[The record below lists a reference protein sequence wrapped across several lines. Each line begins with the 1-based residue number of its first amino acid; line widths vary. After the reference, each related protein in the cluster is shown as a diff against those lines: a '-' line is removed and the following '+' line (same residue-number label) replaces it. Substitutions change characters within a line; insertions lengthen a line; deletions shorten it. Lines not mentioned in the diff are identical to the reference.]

1 MNYRLLLVLLL
12 FPVQIILA
20 QQTKVQGIVSDQLT
34 GEPMA
39 FVKVFFLDSKIG
51 TFTDST
57 GHYSIETYYAT
68 DSLRFVFT
76 GYLSVTKKVTKD
88 VAQEISV
95 VLPVLTADIEEVV
108 ARAPDELPSTR
119 LHKRVVA
126 NKPINNKEKL
136 SAYEYELYNKIQF
149 DANNIGENFTK
160 RDIVNRLDLVL
171 DYLDSTEAG
180 ETYLPMLLSET
191 VSDFYFRKNPK
202 SRREYVHGTRVT
214 GIDNLQIN
222 QLLGDMYLDFN
233 IYDNSI
239 IMFNRSFISPVADN
253 ARNFYKFFLEDSAF
267 IDQYWCYKLRFV
279 PKRDGDLTFQGEMW
293 IHDTT
298 YAVKNIKATIS
309 LDANVNFV
317 QGLFFEQDF
326 NQVEKEVW
334 MLTNE
339 KLILDLKLTRNT
351 GLYGV
356 YARKT
361 SSRRNFKINEKHP
374 DEFYNTDYTVELADS
389 AKLRDEHFW
398 ETHRHTALNQQE
410 SGIIEMIDSLNA
422 TPYLKNLKKLAYLA
436 STGYYPYKK
445 LEFGNALA
453 LISGNPVE
461 KVRTGLALRTSNAF
475 SRRLELG
482 GRVAYGFGDQRF
494 KYGATVRYNITPKKR
509 GMLVAY
515 YNYDLE
521 QIGASPTAAAL
532 GSSFGT
538 IFRTGPFDKLTFVQK
553 VGMNI
558 EKDVKKDFVIYG
570 GFEWK
575 EFTPKGIANYV
586 RINQTTNLPENIESI
601 RTSEFTARLRWAKNE
616 EFIGGSFDRVSMGSW
631 YPIISLQAIIGVK
644 GLFGSDYNYQK
655 IEFQMEHDRPIGFL
669 GRIRYGI
676 NAGYIFGTAAYPFL
690 KVHEG
695 SQSYWLQSNAFNK
708 LNFFEFVS
716 DRYVGGFIENHWEGL
731 FFDRIPLIKKLKWRL
746 VTSSRFTYGAVSDR
760 HSAEMLLPSFT
771 KKFGSIPYVEAAIGI
786 ENIFQ
791 FFRVDLVYRATH
803 LDPGMSPFGVRAR
816 WSFNF

>member
-1 MNYRLLLVLLL
+1 
-12 FPVQIILA
+12 
-20 QQTKVQGIVSDQLT
+20 
-34 GEPMA
+34 
-39 FVKVFFLDSKIG
+39 
-51 TFTDST
+51 
-57 GHYSIETYYAT
+57 
-68 DSLRFVFT
+68 VFT
-76 GYLSVTKKVTKD
+76 GYLTVTKKIEKD
-88 VAQEISV
+88 IAQEISI
-95 VLPVLTADIEEVV
+95 VLPVLTTDIEEVV

-119 LHKRVVA
+119 LHKRVIA

-160 RDIVNRLDLVL
+160 RNIVNRLDLVL

-233 IYDNSI
+233 IYDNII
-239 IMFNRSFISPVADN
+239 IMFNRSFYSPVADN

-317 QGLFFEQDF
+317 QGLFFEQNF

-361 SSRRNFKINEKHP
+361 SSRRNFKINEKHT
-374 DEFYNTDYTVELADS
+374 DEFYNTDYTVELSDS

-398 ETHRHTALNQQE
+398 ETHRHYALNQQE

-422 TPYLKNLKKLAYLA
+422 TPFFKNLKKFAYFA

-445 LEFGNALA
+445 LEFGNAFA
-453 LISGNPVE
+453 LVSGNPVE
-461 KVRTGLALRTSNAF
+461 KIRTGLALRTSNAF
-475 SRRLELG
+475 SKRLELG

-494 KYGATVRYNITPKKR
+494 KYGATLRYNLTPKKR

-538 IFRTGPFDKLTFVQK
+538 IFRTGPYDKLTFVQK
-553 VGMNI
+553 IGLNL
-558 EKDVKKDFVIYG
+558 EKDIKKDFVFYG

-586 RINQTTNLPENIESI
+586 RINQTTNLPETIESI
-601 RTSEFTARLRWAKNE
+601 RTSEFTARIRWAKNE

-631 YPIISLQAIIGVK
+631 FPIISLQAIIGVK
-644 GLFGSDYNYQK
+644 GLFNSDYNYQK

-676 NAGYIFGTAAYPFL
+676 NAGYIFGTTAYPFL

-708 LNFFEFVS
+708 LNFFEFIS

-731 FFDRIPLIKKLKWRL
+731 LFDRIPLVKKLKWRL
-746 VTSSRFTYGAVSDR
+746 VTSSRFTYGAISKR
-760 HSAEMLLPSFT
+760 HSTEMLLPSFT
-771 KKFGSIPYVEAAIGI
+771 KNFGSIPYVEAAIGI

-803 LDPGMSPFGVRAR
+803 LEPGMSPFGVRAR

>member
-1 MNYRLLLVLLL
+1 MNFRLFLVLFLV
-12 FPVQIILA
+12 PVQIVFA
-20 QQTKVQGIVSDQLT
+20 QQTKIQGVVTDQVT
-34 GEPMA
+34 GEPMS

-51 TFTDST
+51 TYTDSV

-76 GYLSVTKKVTKD
+76 GYLTVTKKIEKD
-88 VAQEISV
+88 IAQEISI
-95 VLPVLTADIEEVV
+95 VLPVLTTDIEEVV

-119 LHKRVVA
+119 LHKRVIA

-160 RDIVNRLDLVL
+160 RNIVNRLDLVL

-233 IYDNSI
+233 IYDNII
-239 IMFNRSFISPVADN
+239 IMFNRSFYSPVADN

-317 QGLFFEQDF
+317 QGLFFEQNF

-361 SSRRNFKINEKHP
+361 SSRRNFKINEKHT
-374 DEFYNTDYTVELADS
+374 DEFYNTDYTVELSDS

-398 ETHRHTALNQQE
+398 ETHRHYALNQQE

-422 TPYLKNLKKLAYLA
+422 TPFFKNLKKFAYFA

-445 LEFGNALA
+445 LEFGNAFA
-453 LISGNPVE
+453 LVSGNPVE
-461 KVRTGLALRTSNAF
+461 KIRTGLALRTSNAF
-475 SRRLELG
+475 SKRLELG

-494 KYGATVRYNITPKKR
+494 KYGATLRYNLTPKKR

-538 IFRTGPFDKLTFVQK
+538 IFRTGPYDKLTFVQK
-553 VGMNI
+553 IGLNL
-558 EKDVKKDFVIYG
+558 EKDIKKDFVFYG

-586 RINQTTNLPENIESI
+586 RINQTTNLPETIESI
-601 RTSEFTARLRWAKNE
+601 RTSEFTARIRWAKNE

-631 YPIISLQAIIGVK
+631 FPIISLQAIIGVK
-644 GLFGSDYNYQK
+644 GLFNSDYNYQK

-676 NAGYIFGTAAYPFL
+676 NAGYIFGTTAYPFL

-708 LNFFEFVS
+708 LNFFEFIS

-731 FFDRIPLIKKLKWRL
+731 LFDRIPLVKKLKWRL
-746 VTSSRFTYGAVSDR
+746 VTSSRFTYGAISKR
-760 HSAEMLLPSFT
+760 HSTEMLLPSFT
-771 KKFGSIPYVEAAIGI
+771 KNFGSIPYVEAAIGI

-803 LDPGMSPFGVRAR
+803 LEPGMSPFGVRAR